1 MEANTDNDPA
11 VREQPTLRQLE
22 VTRVTTPGATY
33 RLKVIAINEAGQTE
47 SPLLGVVLAQL
58 PS

>member
-1 MEANTDNDPA
+1 MYVDDGAGGAFVEANTDNDPA

-33 RLKVIAINEAGQTE
+33 RLKVIAINEAG
-47 SPLLGVVLAQL
+47 
-58 PS
+58 